1 MRFHVVSLPHTVT
14 SKAFTSCAYTQK
26 VLNFCKMMHSLGHE
40 VIHYGG
46 EGSDV
51 PCTEHVTTVTSK
63 QRSAWWGSNDTSR
76 EFYRIE
82 WDPRI
87 DYWMAANGAAI
98 RAIATRIQPRDF
110 LCFIGGAC
118 QKPIADAFP
127 VHQAVEY
134 GIGYEGTFAPYRVFE
149 SYAHMHYLY
158 GKQGQ
163 QDGRYYDEVIG
174 NYYDPADFPGPRE
187 PKDYFLFVGRLIERK
202 GLHVAAMVAAE
213 RGARLLVAGQGV
225 VEHGPGYVKAECGWT
240 FEAPYLEYV
249 GTVGVEER
257 ARLMGEARALFV
269 PTQYI
274 GPFEGV
280 HAEALL
286 CGTPVITTDWGC
298 FAETVLDGVDG
309 FRTRSLGEMIWA
321 AKECAKLDRA
331 TIRERAL
338 ARWSIDVVRHR
349 YQAFFDRVGSLWDPG
364 GGWNSLVYDPTE
376 KRVLGR
382 WS

>member
-1 MRFHVVSLPHTVT
+1 MRLHVIALPHTVT
-14 SKAFTSCAYTQK
+14 SKEFCSCAYTGK
-26 VLNFCKMMHSLGHE
+26 VQRFCSMMHSLGHE
-40 VIHYGG
+40 VFHYGG

-51 PCTEHVTTVTSK
+51 AATEHVTIVTAA
-63 QRSAWWGSNDTSR
+63 QRKLWWGSNDTSR
-76 EFYRIE
+76 EFYKID
-82 WDPRI
+82 WDPRV
-87 DYWMAANGAAI
+87 DYWRAANDAAI
-98 RAIATRIQPRDF
+98 RAIRERIQPRDF

-118 QKPIADAFP
+118 QQPIADAFP
-127 VHQAVEY
+127 AHQAVEY
-134 GIGYEGTFAPYRVFE
+134 GIGYEGTFANYRVFE

-174 NYYDPADFPGPRE
+174 NYYDPKDFPGPCE
-187 PKDYFLFVGRLIERK
+187 PGDYFLYVGRLIERK
-202 GLHVAAMVAAE
+202 GLHLAAQVARE
-213 RGARLLVAGQGV
+213 TGARLIVAGQGV
-225 VEHGPGYVKAECGWT
+225 TDHGPGWVSAECGWK
-240 FEAPYLEYV
+240 FEAPGLEYV
-249 GTVGVEER
+249 GTVDVEKR
-257 ARLMGEARALFV
+257 ARLMGSARALFA

-321 AKECAKLDRA
+321 AQEVAKLDRSI
-331 TIRERAL
+331 IRQRAMD
-338 ARWSIDVVRHR
+338 RWSVNVVRHR

-364 GGWNSLVYDPTE
+364 GGWDSLTYNPTQ

-382 WS
+382 WR